1 MNWTL
6 RFGFGKGV
14 VLINAS
20 LVCLEL
26 VPNFH
31 DKNLTAFHLV
41 FVAAIQQHFASGV
54 FIAHKHYSH
63 QAFAVRIQQW
73 RCPIF
78 MAKIRQSFMFGEVGF
93 HACVY
98 GMCKHGRAK
107 MS

>member
-6 RFGFGKGV
+6 RFGSRKGV

-31 DKNLTAFHLV
+31 DKNPAAFHLV
-41 FVAAIQQHFASGV
+41 FVAEIQQRFASGV
-54 FIAHKHYSH
+54 FIAHRYYSH
-63 QAFAVRIQQW
+63 RAFAIRIQQR

-78 MAKIRQSFMFGEVGF
+78 MAKIRQSFAFGEARF
-93 HACVY
+93 HAYAY
-98 GMCKHGRAK
+98 GMCKHTRAK
-107 MS
+107 TS

>member
-14 VLINAS
+14 VLIDAS

-31 DKNLTAFHLV
+31 EQNPTGFHLV
-41 FVAAIQQHFASGV
+41 FVVEIQQSFALGV
-54 FIAHKHYSH
+54 FIAHKHYSDR
-63 QAFAVRIQQW
+63 AFALRIQQR

-78 MAKIRQSFMFGEVGF
+78 MAKIR
-93 HACVY
+93 
-98 GMCKHGRAK
+98 
-107 MS
+107 